1 MTPRM
6 FWSLSENVKMCS
18 TPYRSVSSEENRN
31 CSRYFQQRRIL
42 FRELV
47 MNVLAGLA
55 EQHRDRVSLKD
66 QEAAATEAPE
76 PGG

>member
-1 MTPRM
+1 MISRL
-6 FWSLSENVKMCS
+6 FWSLSENGKMCS
-18 TPYRSVSSEENRN
+18 APYQSVSGKANRN

-42 FRELV
+42 FRELIT
-47 MNVLAGLA
+47 NVLVGLA